1 MPVLRHQ
8 DISTLCCRLL
18 QPRTGTIWTIDMMG
32 TCDMNHRQETLGT
45 GNAGYPGTKEP
56 NCRYCHCMTAACSL
70 HSADLTAQP
79 AVSGVVAPGAL
90 LRSRWWRSG
99 ARCAGDRIVAP
110 RVRRTSAD
118 GAVRGR
124 QHRHS
129 SSLQHRRRVILLH
142 RFAPMV
148 PDAQ

>member
-32 TCDMNHRQETLGT
+32 TCDMNHRQETCRT
-45 GNAGYPGTKEP
+45 GNAGYSGTKEQIVL
-56 NCRYCHCMTAACSL
+56 SL
-70 HSADLTAQP
+70 HDCCMLTALCRPHSSQP